1 VIKKNKTKQNKT
13 KQNKTK
19 QNKRKENKRKETTY
33 HMLLQT
39 LVRTWD
45 LAKLYGFVLHAS
57 DAMDGNLQFTIMVM
71 DSLKQ
76 KEMSGI

>member
-1 VIKKNKTKQNKT
+1 MLAICHTKIEKFGDQEKQNKT
-13 KQNKTK
+13 KEKKPHITC
-19 QNKRKENKRKETTY
+19 
-33 HMLLQT
+33 LLQT

>member
-1 VIKKNKTKQNKT
+1 
-13 KQNKTK
+13 
-19 QNKRKENKRKETTY
+19 
-33 HMLLQT
+33 MLLQT

-76 KEMSGI
+76 KEMSGIWKCLFQSGMAVDAELWK